1 MGDKSVTNS
10 YDEGQMREFT
20 RTVLNDLQALEV
32 LLAGGQIEE
41 DVRRIG
47 AEQEMFLVD
56 SSMHPSPIVSEVIGE
71 AKDGR
76 LTTEIGR
83 FNLEANLT
91 PRLFTG
97 SACMRWK
104 RSSMNFWT
112 SFVEQPEVRLKRCSR
127 GHPPDYPTIRLD
139 RSESDAESAI
149 FRNKSGRLGTAR

>member
-1 MGDKSVTNS
+1 MGDKNVTKS
-10 YDEGQMREFT
+10 YDEAQMREFT

-32 LLAGGQIEE
+32 LLCGGQIEE

-56 SSMHPSPIVSEVIGE
+56 SSMHPSPIVTEVIDE

-91 PRLFTG
+91 PQLFTG
-97 SACMRWK
+97 SCLNEMEAELNELSGPGSRRAAGK
-104 RSSMNFWT
+104 FGSS
-112 SFVEQPEVRLKRCSR
+112 VVLA
-127 GHPPDYPTIRLD
+127 GILPTIQ
-139 RSESDAESAI
+139 ESDLTEANLTPNPLDIS
-149 FRNKSGRLGTAR
+149 K